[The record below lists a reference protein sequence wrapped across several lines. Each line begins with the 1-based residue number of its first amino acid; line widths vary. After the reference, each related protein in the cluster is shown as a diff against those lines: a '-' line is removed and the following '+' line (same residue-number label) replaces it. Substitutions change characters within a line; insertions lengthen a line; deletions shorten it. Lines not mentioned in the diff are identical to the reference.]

1 MKKFVCYWGEGYDVK
16 NQAFIHTS
24 DFFSEDVG
32 YYPED
37 IADIDALE
45 VGQVW
50 QTLVYPE
57 GKQFVLRVE

>member
-1 MKKFVCYWGEGYDVK
+1 MQIVIEKE
-16 NQAFIHTS
+16 HTS
-24 DFFSEDVG
+24 DFFSEEMG
-32 YYPED
+32 YYGED